1 MLMKYHP
8 WCDLWRIRA
17 ARFIALDTTKG
28 YFLVGV
34 PLKESKALLRTP
46 VIWCSTLIE
55 LEYFRVKDAIF
66 VGIELESMLGR
77 DC

>member
-8 WCDLWRIRA
+8 WCNLWCIRA
-17 ARFIALDTTKG
+17 ARFITLDAAKC
-28 YFLVGV
+28 YFLLGV
-34 PLKESKALLRTP
+34 PLKESKALLRTS
-46 VIWCSTLIE
+46 VIWCSTLVK
-55 LEYFRVKDAIF
+55 LKNFRVEDALF